1 MDACGAVGC
10 ISAVATAAYALSTE
24 HAQADS
30 TSASSKRAEQV
41 CEDFRTH
48 LDVLC
53 LKKNLHLARNTYRH
67 STLTFRVGVDD
78 WLIFL
83 GLFFQVGEDV
93 SAGSRAA
100 GGDSSKMMD
109 LVLYQYDVCPFCCKV
124 KAFLDYY
131 NVPYR
136 TVEVSCG

>member
-1 MDACGAVGC
+1 MF
-10 ISAVATAAYALSTE
+10 Y
-24 HAQADS
+24 
-30 TSASSKRAEQV
+30 
-41 CEDFRTH
+41 
-48 LDVLC
+48 VL
-53 LKKNLHLARNTYRH
+53 KENLHLARNTYRH

-83 GLFFQVGEDV
+83 GLFFQVGEVV